1 MENVSREPRTES
13 LMDTGEAIMPLPR
26 SPSARHQIQQLR
38 RTEATR
44 RRVTTRILVVCSSVV
59 VAAVASLCYA
69 LLLQ

>member
-1 MENVSREPRTES
+1 MENVSSRRDPRRD

-26 SPSARHQIQQLR
+26 PPSGRHQILR
-38 RTEATR
+38 VEAER
-44 RRVTTRILVVCSSVV
+44 RRVTARILVVCSSVV